1 LRAAYASPGHPL
13 QSCHLWMKGSMRGH
27 RHDVPMTGSL
37 LPIPTTGSKAVGSG
51 GNRTRN
57 HHSQRSGGRL
67 LFLQGR
73 MHTRAPKSA
82 RLNVL
87 SMLLGGR
94 NMLRCPLCS
103 PWGSPYNASRR
114 SCSIACHKSTPTS
127 GWRMHSVLASCK
139 STDPCQCGLDCASDH
154 QHRVLLAALHHAL
167 QPSPQSS
174 HSDALLATCFGS
186 DVPWP
191 SRRVPK
197 QKAQQTCWATRR
209 LGHPSGNC

>member
-1 LRAAYASPGHPL
+1 
-13 QSCHLWMKGSMRGH
+13 MRGH

-87 SMLLGGR
+87 H
-94 NMLRCPLCS
+94 
-103 PWGSPYNASRR
+103 ASRR
-114 SCSIACHKSTPTS
+114 S
-127 GWRMHSVLASCK
+127 
-139 STDPCQCGLDCASDH
+139 
-154 QHRVLLAALHHAL
+154 QHVALSSL
-167 QPSPQSS
+167 QPVGVAIQCFQKVVLNRMPQEY
-174 HSDALLATCFGS
+174 A
-186 DVPWP
+186 DVWLEN
-191 SRRVPK
+191 
-197 QKAQQTCWATRR
+197 AFCAGE
-209 LGHPSGNC
+209 L